1 MRELTVL
8 PQLEFTEAL
17 KAFWNKIAQFQGRS
31 RRSEFWWTY
40 LAYFVTSI
48 IFSFVPI
55 IGNIVTL
62 LFGLAIIPITFRR
75 LHDTGRSGWWYGVSI
90 IGSLVFTVYLIIQ
103 IIIIGT
109 TSLSTDMSEFS
120 SMSDT
125 EIIGDMLA
133 SATISYILFGLLVGI
148 VYNIIVLVF
157 LCQDSQKGENKYGP
171 SPKYVD
177 VDADSY
183 GQDHICRQLFNE

>member
-8 PQLEFTEAL
+8 PQLGFTEAL
-17 KAFWNKIAQFQGRS
+17 SAAWNKIAQFNGRS
-31 RRSEFWWTY
+31 RRSEYWWTY

-55 IGNIVTL
+55 IDNIVTI
-62 LFGLAIIPITFRR
+62 LFGLVIIPITFRR

-90 IGSLVFTVYLIIQ
+90 IGSLLFSVYLIIQ

-109 TSLSTDMSEFS
+109 ISISTDMSELS
-120 SMSDT
+120 SMSDN
-125 EIIGDMLA
+125 EIIENILT
-133 SATISYILFGLLVGI
+133 SATISYIFFGLLVGI

-177 VDADSY
+177 MDTNADMPDRRY
-183 GQDHICRQLFNE
+183 DTM

>member
-17 KAFWNKIAQFQGRS
+17 KAFWNKITQFQGRS

-90 IGSLVFTVYLIIQ
+90 IGSLVFTVYLIIL
-103 IIIIGT
+103 IIGAIGI
-109 TSLSTDMSEFS
+109 SAGMSEFS

-125 EIIGDMLA
+125 EIMEKLFTG
-133 SATISYILFGLLVGI
+133 ATMSYILFGLLVGI

-157 LCQDSQKGENKYGP
+157 LCQDSQKEANKYGP

-177 VDADSY
+177 VDADAY
-183 GQDHICRQLFNE
+183 RQDYTQTTF

>member
-75 LHDTGRSGWWYGVSI
+75 LHDTGRSGWCSI
-90 IGSLVFTVYLIIQ
+90 ISL
-103 IIIIGT
+103 
-109 TSLSTDMSEFS
+109 
-120 SMSDT
+120 
-125 EIIGDMLA
+125 
-133 SATISYILFGLLVGI
+133 TISTAARGQGSI
-148 VYNIIVLVF
+148 
-157 LCQDSQKGENKYGP
+157 S
-171 SPKYVD
+171 SSVD
-177 VDADSY
+177 TLIMDRC
-183 GQDHICRQLFNE
+183 GR

>member
-40 LAYFVTSI
+40 LAYFVTGI

-55 IGNIVTL
+55 IGNIVQI

-90 IGSLVFTVYLIIQ
+90 IGCVVFTIYLIF
-103 IIIIGT
+103 IIIGAIGASS
-109 TSLSTDMSEFS
+109 SLSSLS

-125 EIIGDMLA
+125 EIINNLFVG
-133 SATISYILFGLLVGI
+133 ATMSYILFGLLVGA
-148 VYNIIVLVF
+148 VYNIILLVF
-157 LCQDSQKGENKYGP
+157 LCQDSQKEENKYGP
-171 SPKYVD
+171 SPKYID
-177 VDADSY
+177 TDTNADMEDRKY
-183 GQDHICRQLFNE
+183 DTM

>member
-8 PQLEFTEAL
+8 PQLGFTEAL
-17 KAFWNKIAQFQGRS
+17 SAAWNKIAQFNGRS
-31 RRSEFWWTY
+31 RRSEYWWTY

-55 IGNIVTL
+55 IGNIVTI

-90 IGSLVFTVYLIIQ
+90 IGSLLFSVYLIIQ

-109 TSLSTDMSEFS
+109 ISISTDMSELS
-120 SMSDT
+120 SMSDN
-125 EIIGDMLA
+125 EIIENILT
-133 SATISYILFGLLVGI
+133 SATISYIFFGLLVGI

-177 VDADSY
+177 MDTNADMPDRRY
-183 GQDHICRQLFNE
+183 DTM

>member
-8 PQLEFTEAL
+8 PQLGFTEAL
-17 KAFWNKIAQFQGRS
+17 SAAWNKIAQFNGRS
-31 RRSEFWWTY
+31 RRSEYWWTY

-55 IGNIVTL
+55 IGNIVTI

-90 IGSLVFTVYLIIQ
+90 IGSLLFSVYLIIQ

-109 TSLSTDMSEFS
+109 ISISTDMSELS
-120 SMSDT
+120 SMSDN
-125 EIIGDMLA
+125 EIIENILT
-133 SATISYILFGLLVGI
+133 SATISYIFFGLLVGI

-157 LCQDSQKGENKYGP
+157 LCQDSHKGENKYGP

-177 VDADSY
+177 VDADAY
-183 GQDHICRQLFNE
+183 GQDYTQTTF

>member
-8 PQLEFTEAL
+8 PQLGFTEAL
-17 KAFWNKIAQFQGRS
+17 SAAWNKIAQFNGRS
-31 RRSEFWWTY
+31 RRSEYWWTY

-55 IGNIVTL
+55 IGNIVTI
-62 LFGLAIIPITFRR
+62 LFGLVIIPITFRR

-90 IGSLVFTVYLIIQ
+90 IGSLLFSVYLIIQ

-109 TSLSTDMSEFS
+109 ISISTDMSELS
-120 SMSDT
+120 SMSDN
-125 EIIGDMLA
+125 EIIENILT
-133 SATISYILFGLLVGI
+133 SATISYIFFGLLVGI

-177 VDADSY
+177 MDTNADMPDRRY
-183 GQDHICRQLFNE
+183 DTM

>member
-8 PQLEFTEAL
+8 PQLGFTEAL
-17 KAFWNKIAQFQGRS
+17 SAAWNKIAQFNGRS
-31 RRSEFWWTY
+31 RRSEYWWTY

-55 IGNIVTL
+55 IGNIVTI

-90 IGSLVFTVYLIIQ
+90 IGSLLFSVYLIIQ

-109 TSLSTDMSEFS
+109 ISISTDMSELS
-120 SMSDT
+120 SMSDN
-125 EIIGDMLA
+125 EIIENILT
-133 SATISYILFGLLVGI
+133 SATISYIFFGLLVGI

-177 VDADSY
+177 MDTNADMADRRY
-183 GQDHICRQLFNE
+183 DTM

>member
-8 PQLEFTEAL
+8 PQLGFTEAL
-17 KAFWNKIAQFQGRS
+17 SAAWNKIAQFNGRS
-31 RRSEFWWTY
+31 RRSEYWWTY

-55 IGNIVTL
+55 IGNIVTI

-90 IGSLVFTVYLIIQ
+90 IGSLLFSVYLIIQ

-109 TSLSTDMSEFS
+109 ISISTDMSELS
-120 SMSDT
+120 SMSDN
-125 EIIGDMLA
+125 EIIENILT
-133 SATISYILFGLLVGI
+133 SATISYIFFGLLVGI

-177 VDADSY
+177 MDTNADMPDRRY
-183 GQDHICRQLFNE
+183 DTI